1 MRDAEYRA
9 RTEGCALIRFTATRP
24 GRVRGASVTARAS
37 RPAIS
42 VIRNP
47 LDFFVVPIPESNRE
61 GRPMADDLVNSF
73 KTGPDEQGRFGIYG
87 GRFVSETLM
96 PLILSLEA
104 EYERAKTD
112 ADFWAQMDDLWTHYV
127 GRPSPLYHA
136 ERLTERL
143 GGARIYMKRDE
154 LNHTGAHK
162 INNVLGQIL
171 LARRMGKTR
180 IIAETGAGQHGVATA
195 TVCAR
200 FGLQCVV
207 YMGAHDVERQAPNV
221 FRMRLLGAD
230 VIPVTSGRGT
240 LKDAMN
246 DALRDWVTNVRDTF
260 YCIGTVAGPH
270 PYPAMVRDFQSIIG
284 KEAREQ
290 ILAREGRLPDTII
303 AAIGGGSNAM
313 GLFYPFLD
321 DSEVA
326 IIGVEAG
333 GKGVDD
339 RMQHCASLTGGRA
352 GVLHGNRTYLLQ
364 DEDGQILEGHS
375 ISAGLDYPGIG
386 PEHAW
391 LKDVNRAQ
399 YVSITDDEALRAFQL
414 CCETEGIIPALE
426 PSHAL
431 AHVMKIAPDLPADH
445 LIVMNM
451 CGRGDKDIFTV
462 AKHLG
467 VDIRA

>member
-1 MRDAEYRA
+1 MAAEMLNSYR
-9 RTEGCALIRFTATRP
+9 
-24 GRVRGASVTARAS
+24 
-37 RPAIS
+37 
-42 VIRNP
+42 
-47 LDFFVVPIPESNRE
+47 
-61 GRPMADDLVNSF
+61 
-73 KTGPDEQGRFGIYG
+73 TGPDEKGRFGLFG
-87 GRFVSETLM
+87 GRFVAETLM

-104 EYERAKTD
+104 EYEKAKTD
-112 ADFWAQMDDLWTHYV
+112 PSFWAEMDDLWTHYV
-127 GRPSPLYHA
+127 GRPSPLYFA
-136 ERLTERL
+136 PRLTEQL
-143 GGARIYMKRDE
+143 GGAKIYLKRDE

-200 FGLQCVV
+200 FGLNCVV
-207 YMGAHDVERQAPNV
+207 FMGATDVERQKPNV
-221 FRMRLLGAD
+221 FRMKLLGAE
-230 VIPVTSGRGT
+230 VIPVTSGRAT

-246 DALRDWVTNVRDTF
+246 EALRDWVTNVADTF

-284 KEAREQ
+284 KETRSQMQA
-290 ILAREGRLPDTII
+290 AEGRLPDSLV
-303 AAIGGGSNAM
+303 ACIGGGSNAM
-313 GLFYPFLD
+313 GLFHPFLD
-321 DSEVA
+321 DPSVR

-333 GKGVDD
+333 GHGVDD
-339 RMQHCASLTGGRA
+339 RMEHAASLTGGRP

-364 DEDGQILEGHS
+364 DADGQILEGHS

-391 LKDVNRAQ
+391 LHDIGRVE
-399 YVSITDDEALRAFQL
+399 YVSATDDEALAAFQML
-414 CCETEGIIPALE
+414 CRTEGIIPALE

-431 AHVMKIAPDLPADH
+431 AYVAKLAPTLPRDH
-445 LIVMNM
+445 LMVVNL

-462 AKHLG
+462 AAALG
-467 VDIRA
+467 GTL